1 MFKNLLFC
9 GWTTAKL
16 TTLKHFG
23 FIFNYSGFL
32 VNNTSI
38 FNGCVITVSFML
50 PTFICFSFHNFYFG
64 NFNMVFQNQTIIT
77 ILVVPMLTNHNNV
90 PFGYCSI
97 VLRYTWI
104 VTELS
109 NDLRLGILGNLKIS
123 RKCQNFLELLPSA

>member
-38 FNGCVITVSFML
+38 FNGCVITASFML

-64 NFNMVFQNQTIIT
+64 NFNLVFQNQTIIT

-90 PFGYCSI
+90 PWPLFDRVKIYMNCYR
-97 VLRYTWI
+97 VVKRLKTW
-104 VTELS
+104 
-109 NDLRLGILGNLKIS
+109 DLRKFENIKKMSKLPGII
-123 RKCQNFLELLPSA
+123 A

>member
-38 FNGCVITVSFML
+38 FNVCVITASFML
-50 PTFICFSFHNFYFG
+50 PTFIWFSFHNFYFG

-90 PFGYCSI
+90 PWPLFDRVKIYMNCYR
-97 VLRYTWI
+97 VVKRLKTW
-104 VTELS
+104 
-109 NDLRLGILGNLKIS
+109 DLRKFENIKKMSKLPGII
-123 RKCQNFLELLPSA
+123 A